1 MFQSYQRNVKQQRF
15 LVLEDGTAWK
25 VEELGW
31 RRVYTMTGANR
42 RSRLSNPFPHD
53 ISRPSKF
60 DGLRDLRMGV
70 IEGTKEKVWWS
81 IDPRNLGYHGKV
93 NTFVESAKD
102 NKMHPLRIMVFV
114 CGRDAKVTWGKY
126 AFHTGNQDD
135 LMYHTIPS
143 KPVCTSHYDLMYH
156 TILWQLTNFWSNKE
170 LQNFSSHI
178 QGNKFYDNK
187 MDSMCICVHEVFDF
201 LDKQG
206 AIFRPLTLGSNKS
219 FYYLNS
225 EEIESRLEE
234 VDSRLMESKLRLDSR
249 REKKKSKFREIKK
262 RKKKLAKAKRRSHDA
277 KIMRNFRF

>member
-31 RRVYTMTGANR
+31 RRVYTMTSPNR
-42 RSRLSNPFPHD
+42 RSMLSNAFPHD
-53 ISRPSKF
+53 ITRPSKF
-60 DGLRDLRMGV
+60 DGLKDLRMGV

-81 IDPRNLGYHGKV
+81 IDPRNVGYHGKV

-102 NKMHPLRIMVFV
+102 NKMHPLRCMVFV
-114 CGRDAKVTWGKY
+114 CGRRSNWGGKY
-126 AFHTGNQDD
+126 GFRTGNQDD

-143 KPVCTSHYDLMYH
+143 KPGISHWQSRSRCL
-156 TILWQLTNFWSNKE
+156 TIFWSNKE

-187 MDSMCICVHEVFDF
+187 MGSMCICVHEVFDF

-206 AIFRPLTLGSNKS
+206 AIFRPLTLGSNKN

-234 VDSRLMESKLRLDSR
+234 VDSHLMESKLRLR
-249 REKKKSKFREIKK
+249 REKKKFKFREIKK

-277 KIMRNFRF
+277 KIMRNFSF

>member
-1 MFQSYQRNVKQQRF
+1 MFHSYQRNVHQQRF

-25 VEELGW
+25 VQELGE
-31 RRVYTMTGANR
+31 RRILTGY
-42 RSRLSNPFPHD
+42 RSYITPFPHD
-53 ISRPSKF
+53 ITRPSKF
-60 DGLRDLRMGV
+60 DGLRDLTMGV

-81 IDPRNLGYHGKV
+81 IDFGNSDYHGKV
-93 NTFVESAKD
+93 NPFVESAKD
-102 NKMHPLRIMVFV
+102 HIMHPLRCMVFV
-114 CGRDAKVTWGKY
+114 CGGYGTRY
-126 AFHTGNQDD
+126 HNR
-135 LMYHTIPS
+135 MYHTIPS
-143 KPVCTSHYDLMYH
+143 KPYTD
-156 TILWQLTNFWSNKE
+156 FWSNEE

-187 MDSMCICVHEVFDF
+187 TGSMCICVYEVFHY
-201 LDKQG
+201 LDKKG
-206 AIFRPLTLGSNKS
+206 AIFRPLTLGSNKN

-234 VDSRLMESKLRLDSR
+234 VDSHLMESKLRLDSR

>member
-1 MFQSYQRNVKQQRF
+1 MFHSYQKDVHQQRF

-25 VEELGW
+25 VQELGS
-31 RRVYTMTGANR
+31 RRILTHR
-42 RSRLSNPFPHD
+42 RNWSTPFPHD
-53 ISRPSKF
+53 ITRPSKF
-60 DGLRDLRMGV
+60 ERLRDLDMGV

-81 IDPRNLGYHGKV
+81 IDFGNSGYHGKV
-93 NTFVESAKD
+93 NPFVESAKD
-102 NKMHPLRIMVFV
+102 HKMHPLRCMVFV
-114 CGRDAKVTWGKY
+114 CGGYGTRY
-126 AFHTGNQDD
+126 HNR
-135 LMYHTIPS
+135 MHHTIPS
-143 KPVCTSHYDLMYH
+143 KPYTDCNYRDGTY
-156 TILWQLTNFWSNKE
+156 FWSNEE

-187 MDSMCICVHEVFDF
+187 TGSMCICVYEVFHY

-206 AIFRPLTLGSNKS
+206 AIFRPLTLGSNKN
-219 FYYLNS
+219 FYYLDS

-234 VDSRLMESKLRLDSR
+234 VDSHLMESKLRLDSR